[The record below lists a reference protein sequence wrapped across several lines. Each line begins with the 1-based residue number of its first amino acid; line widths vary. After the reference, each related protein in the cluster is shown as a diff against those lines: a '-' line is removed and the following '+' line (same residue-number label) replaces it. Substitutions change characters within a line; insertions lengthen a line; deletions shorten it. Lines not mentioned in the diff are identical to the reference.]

1 MATSIWQIIEYETK
15 QFSAWA
21 SFFSLSLRLFTAR
34 KWNGMKE
41 GGASGMKRKHYSASE
56 KKKESKKKERRE
68 KRKPKQRVKKRNDP
82 NSL

>member
-1 MATSIWQIIEYETK
+1 MATSIWQIIEYEIK

-21 SFFSLSLRLFTAR
+21 SFFSHSLRLFTAR

-56 KKKESKKKERRE
+56 KKKESNKE
-68 KRKPKQRVKKRNDP
+68 KGKKRERKTKTE
-82 NSL
+82 SKEEK